1 MFRGSGAKFR
11 KKTNLNILTE
21 KLLEST
27 EASGKTTQETKRGRD
42 YARKENDKSYAK
54 RPVTEVKLE
63 PKVVEKDKPLKFI
76 NFKSLLTS

>member
-1 MFRGSGAKFR
+1 MLKYIEEMFRGSGAKFR

-21 KLLEST
+21 KLLEAT
-27 EASGKTTQETKRGRD
+27 EASGKTTQD
-42 YARKENDKSYAK
+42 
-54 RPVTEVKLE
+54 PVTEVKLE

>member
-1 MFRGSGAKFR
+1 MFRGSGAKFK

-27 EASGKTTQETKRGRD
+27 EASGKTTQE
-42 YARKENDKSYAK
+42 ARDKSYATRGK
-54 RPVTEVKLE
+54 STERDEARSKEVKLE